1 MDSSTILYIILTALM
16 LLPLPSSL
24 ELPPFLSELLVVIE
38 PAAEDLRNLT
48 LLLSEVWLTVNDERS
63 GDVWAEVG
71 VGLKYDTD
79 VEALNNQSYTSR

>member
-16 LLPLPSSL
+16 LLPLPSA
-24 ELPPFLSELLVVIE
+24 LPPFLPELLVVIE
-38 PAAEDLRNLT
+38 MAAEDLRDLT
-48 LLLSEVWLTVNDERS
+48 LLLSQAWLTVNDERS

-79 VEALNNQSYTSR
+79 VEALNNQSYTGR